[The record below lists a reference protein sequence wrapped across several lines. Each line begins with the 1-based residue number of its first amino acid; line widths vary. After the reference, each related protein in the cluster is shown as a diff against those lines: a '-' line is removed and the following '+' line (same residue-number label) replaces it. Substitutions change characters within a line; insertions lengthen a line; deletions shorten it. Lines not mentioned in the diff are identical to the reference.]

1 MKFEE
6 YVSGTKVQQYQYK
19 SFLPSLINM
28 EWTWEDPRINRLLEE
43 ASAALAELNAYS
55 RFAPDVDRYIRM
67 HVVKEANTSSK
78 IEGTRTEMDDVLR
91 DRLHVAEEIRDDWQE
106 VQNYIQAMHAAIG
119 SLETLPL
126 SIRLLRETHAI
137 LMEGVRGEH
146 KTPGEVRRT
155 QNWIGGASI
164 SDAVFI
170 PPHIEALPELLT
182 DLERFWHNDKINT
195 PHLIRI
201 AISHY
206 QFETIH
212 PFLDGNGRIG
222 RLLITLYLISE
233 KMLAKPCLYLS
244 AYIEKH
250 KGQYYDALTT
260 VRESNDMGQWVRF
273 FLVAVSETARKG
285 LATFQSLMEL
295 RQDMNNRIMELGA
308 RMGNGARL
316 LEGLYDTP
324 IVTPAGVRDHLEV
337 SYPTATGLIE
347 DFVKLGILV
356 ESTGQKRNREYVF
369 KEYYEL
375 FDEN

>member
-28 EWTWEDPRINRLLEE
+28 EWMWEDPRINRLLEE

-126 SIRLLRETHAI
+126 SMRLLRETHAI

-222 RLLITLYLISE
+222 RLLITLYLMSE

-285 LATFQSLMEL
+285 LADVPE
-295 RQDMNNRIMELGA
+295 
-308 RMGNGARL
+308 
-316 LEGLYDTP
+316 
-324 IVTPAGVRDHLEV
+324 
-337 SYPTATGLIE
+337 
-347 DFVKLGILV
+347 
-356 ESTGQKRNREYVF
+356 
-369 KEYYEL
+369 
-375 FDEN
+375 FDGDCGRT